1 MPGVRNFRGRKIY
14 HPRVL
19 SKEDNI
25 LVLTNTEASKSIN
38 KLKKKYKGN
47 FIAIK

>member
-1 MPGVRNFRGRKIY
+1 MKLICLVLEILERKIY

-38 KLKKKYKGN
+38 RLKK
-47 FIAIK
+47 I